1 MFTRHLN
8 AICCYTV
15 PNIVLYVLLSR
26 HGKVEKQVEADVIF
40 GNDGAHSVVRKEIM
54 KKTRYTFLYI

>member
-1 MFTRHLN
+1 
-8 AICCYTV
+8 
-15 PNIVLYVLLSR
+15 LYVLLSR